1 MPAIL
6 IPLAAER
13 GGNELMVERAGL
25 AGTGW
30 LAPHGWHHMAGTT
43 WLAPHG
49 FVRRGW
55 AANLEEDS
63 HNGKGNIS
71 GCHQSAIRGNQDE
84 FRASSAAVG

>member
-13 GGNELMVERAGL
+13 GGNGPMVETAGLGRL
-25 AGTGW
+25 AGTG
-30 LAPHGWHHMAGTT
+30 

-55 AANLEEDS
+55 AANLVQDS

-71 GCHQSAIRGNQDE
+71 GCHQSAIRGNRDE